1 MFCSLLVMAD
11 NYIILSILLLS
22 LAQRGSPMKVYTLGE
37 NSTRSS
43 VVEILNSSI
52 HELDQ
57 FTICGRFLTS
67 SFSTSSHVWQT
78 ILFKVF
84 IYHIKVLSANQRVQ
98 VDMYFLAI
106 LTATSCDHF
115 YEGCTKYYKD
125 KLGKI
130 NKGGGRVPSQGFVI
144 QTKSGSPAN
153 HSELFP
159 LTRSSIFFRLGNWK
173 IGNHSA
179 SQSIQN

>member
-1 MFCSLLVMAD
+1 MTG
-11 NYIILSILLLS
+11 NYLILSILLLT
-22 LAQRGSPMKVYTLGE
+22 LAPRVSTLKVYTLGE
-37 NSTRSS
+37 NSKRSS
-43 VVEILNSSI
+43 ALEILNSSI

-67 SFSTSSHVWQT
+67 SFTTSSHVWQN

-84 IYHIKVLSANQRVQ
+84 MSQINLLCANQGVQ

-125 KLGKI
+125 KLGKM
-130 NKGGGRVPSQGFVI
+130 NKDGGRV
-144 QTKSGSPAN
+144 
-153 HSELFP
+153 
-159 LTRSSIFFRLGNWK
+159 
-173 IGNHSA
+173 
-179 SQSIQN
+179 